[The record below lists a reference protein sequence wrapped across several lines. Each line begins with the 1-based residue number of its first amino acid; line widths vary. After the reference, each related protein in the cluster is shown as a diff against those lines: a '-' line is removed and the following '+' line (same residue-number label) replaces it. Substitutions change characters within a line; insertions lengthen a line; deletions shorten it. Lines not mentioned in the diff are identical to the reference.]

1 MNSLLAGL
9 DIGTSSVTC
18 VAAEPLSDG
27 GVRIVGAG
35 QAQID
40 GAVREGV
47 LLDVAQTVQA
57 IRRAVSEAAL
67 LCTDDIRSVFLSVSG
82 SHVRGFEGIGTVS
95 VEKPDSDSPH
105 EITGEDV
112 ARAEEAA
119 RLVRL
124 PQGARVL
131 DIVKRDY
138 CVDGFDRIRR
148 PPIGLIAE
156 QISARI
162 YTVMADRLAVSNFE
176 SAAESAGLSIEGIV
190 PAALASGAA
199 VLTSD
204 EMDMGVVLADIGGG
218 TTDVAVFRN
227 GTLAHLGV
235 VPLGGNSITSDLQ
248 ALRVPWDQA
257 EKLKTEWA
265 VASSD
270 LVDPNQSTKVVR
282 LGGRGT
288 FTVSH
293 SVVSQVVGQRAEE
306 IFEAVAQEIARSGI
320 DYVDLPGGLILTGG
334 TSRLRGIVELAG
346 RIVGMPTD
354 VGVPTGFETST
365 DLVLSPEF
373 ATAVGLV
380 ITGRER
386 REAAGDDRE
395 GLLSGFFRWIS
406 GIAGRLR

>member
-199 VLTSD
+199 VLTGD

-235 VPLGGNSITSDLQ
+235 VPLGGNSITSGH
-248 ALRVPWDQA
+248 
-257 EKLKTEWA
+257 
-265 VASSD
+265 
-270 LVDPNQSTKVVR
+270 PNT
-282 LGGRGT
+282 
-288 FTVSH
+288 
-293 SVVSQVVGQRAEE
+293 SV
-306 IFEAVAQEIARSGI
+306 
-320 DYVDLPGGLILTGG
+320 LI
-334 TSRLRGIVELAG
+334 RK
-346 RIVGMPTD
+346 
-354 VGVPTGFETST
+354 
-365 DLVLSPEF
+365 
-373 ATAVGLV
+373 
-380 ITGRER
+380 
-386 REAAGDDRE
+386 DRE
-395 GLLSGFFRWIS
+395 PPELKHLSR
-406 GIAGRLR
+406 GRKRNQPRCR

>member
-67 LCTDDIRSVFLSVSG
+67 LCTDDIRNVFLSISG

-95 VEKPDSDSPH
+95 VEKPDSDNPH
-105 EITGEDV
+105 EITEEDV

-176 SAAESAGLSIEGIV
+176 SAAESAGLSIEGII

-346 RIVGMPTD
+346 RIVGMPTEI
-354 VGVPTGFETST
+354 GVPTGFETST